1 MMQSLPQSH
10 CPHLRVFLLVTAT
23 AMMTL
28 GTVVIM
34 PSAANSQQLNAQT
47 TSSDASQDIKSASA
61 SPTNANGTSNQAQS
75 QGNESLSNESQNND
89 VGDNAVDASAAFN
102 PKSDENEQTASAD
115 SDTVAASD
123 SEEGSTTTN
132 AGSLLSQF
140 FNTPPVGYLIQGGL
154 FMWPILLM
162 GIIGAGVIIERYR
175 SLNMLSGDSKQ
186 LRTDVQLLLETNQV
200 RKAFELCNEQHGP
213 VPAILATGL
222 RKYLVLQTLDY
233 EPAKIEEQVV
243 KSMDDYSVHIVAALE
258 RHLPILA
265 TISSAAPMLG
275 FLGTV
280 QGMIVAFD
288 DIVAKMGE
296 TNIVEAAAV
305 GIKVSLMTTC
315 FGLIVGIPAFVAF
328 NYFTGL
334 INRFVLDVEE
344 SATEMIEAVTLQ
356 TAISTADLKPEGE
369 ANQ

>member
-1 MMQSLPQSH
+1 MTQPHHNSFSEHSRRKMASPLTLFMLALCSLSPGISTTHAQTTEDAQTPAAVAEEENTTTDAIEPDAIEPDANGESDPQ
-10 CPHLRVFLLVTAT
+10 
-23 AMMTL
+23 
-28 GTVVIM
+28 GTDEDA
-34 PSAANSQQLNAQT
+34 AANSE
-47 TSSDASQDIKSASA
+47 SSD
-61 SPTNANGTSNQAQS
+61 GTSEGTSEGQS
-75 QGNESLSNESQNND
+75 ETGDSENAS
-89 VGDNAVDASAAFN
+89 GDNRS
-102 PKSDENEQTASAD
+102 ED
-115 SDTVAASD
+115 SFLM
-123 SEEGSTTTN
+123 N
-132 AGSLLSQF
+132 LLQ
-140 FNTPPVGYLIQGGL
+140 TPPIGYLFQGGL
-154 FMWPILLM
+154 FMWPILIM

-175 SLNMLSGDSKQ
+175 SLNMLSGDSLQ
-186 LRTDVQLLLETNQV
+186 LREDVNALLESDQV
-200 RKAFELCNEQHGP
+200 REAFELCNGQQGP

-222 RKYLVLQTLDY
+222 RKYLVLQTLHY
-233 EPAKIEEQVV
+233 EPAKIEEKVV

-296 TNIVEAAAV
+296 TNIVSAAAE

-328 NYFTGL
+328 NYFTGI

-356 TAISTADLKPEGE
+356 TAIGAVEEEVKVEDEVKE
-369 ANQ
+369 APAQ

>member
-1 MMQSLPQSH
+1 MTQHHHNSFSEHSRRKMVSLLTLSMLVLCSLSPGISTTHAQTTEAAQPPAAVAENENTTADAIEPGVNGESDPQGNDED
-10 CPHLRVFLLVTAT
+10 A
-23 AMMTL
+23 
-28 GTVVIM
+28 
-34 PSAANSQQLNAQT
+34 AANSESSGE
-47 TSSDASQDIKSASA
+47 SSD
-61 SPTNANGTSNQAQS
+61 GQS
-75 QGNESLSNESQNND
+75 ETG
-89 VGDNAVDASAAFN
+89 
-102 PKSDENEQTASAD
+102 
-115 SDTVAASD
+115 D
-123 SEEGSTTTN
+123 SEN
-132 AGSLLSQF
+132 ASGENSPEDSFLMNLLQ
-140 FNTPPVGYLIQGGL
+140 TPPIGYLFQGGL
-154 FMWPILLM
+154 FMWPILIM

-175 SLNMLSGDSKQ
+175 SLNMLSGDSRQ
-186 LRTDVQLLLETNQV
+186 LREDVNALLESNQV
-200 RKAFELCNEQHGP
+200 REAFELCNGQQGP

-296 TNIVEAAAV
+296 TNIVSAAAE

-328 NYFTGL
+328 NYFTGI

-356 TAISTADLKPEGE
+356 TAIGAVEEEVKAEDEVKE
-369 ANQ
+369 APAQ

>member
-1 MMQSLPQSH
+1 MMVGLWLVLLSPMGGFAQDAVAPANAGISDMDGATSNSPTPPLP
-10 CPHLRVFLLVTAT
+10 
-23 AMMTL
+23 
-28 GTVVIM
+28 
-34 PSAANSQQLNAQT
+34 
-47 TSSDASQDIKSASA
+47 SSDA
-61 SPTNANGTSNQAQS
+61 PP
-75 QGNESLSNESQNND
+75 NEAGSNES
-89 VGDNAVDASAAFN
+89 GTPDAPPS
-102 PKSDENEQTASAD
+102 QT
-115 SDTVAASD
+115 
-123 SEEGSTTTN
+123 STTED
-132 AGSLLSQF
+132 GLLSHIQEF
-140 FNTPPVGYLIQGGL
+140 LNTPPLGYMFQGGI

-175 SLNMLSGDSKQ
+175 SLNMLATDSTQ
-186 LRTDVQLLLETNQV
+186 LRSDVRTMLDEDQIQP
-200 RKAFELCNEQHGP
+200 AFDLCNAQQGP

-222 RKYLVLQTLDY
+222 RKYLVMQRLGH

-288 DIVAKMGE
+288 DIVLKMGE
-296 TNIVEAAAV
+296 TNIVEAAAS

-328 NYFTGL
+328 NYFTGV

-356 TAISTADLKPEGE
+356 NAIAAADQNAKC
-369 ANQ
+369 

>member
-1 MMQSLPQSH
+1 MMQSHPQSNH
-10 CPHLRVFLLVTAT
+10 PRLRVFLLIAAIVMITMGA
-23 AMMTL
+23 
-28 GTVVIM
+28 VVIM
-34 PSAANSQQLNAQT
+34 PSAAISQQLNAQT
-47 TSSDASQDIKSASA
+47 VPSSESQGGASA
-61 SPTNANGTSNQAQS
+61 SPSAPTANGATNAAQPQNNSSKTQAS
-75 QGNESLSNESQNND
+75 QGNAIED
-89 VGDNAVDASAAFN
+89 AAGDDSAASN
-102 PKSDENEQTASAD
+102 QDTKANDQTASDD
-115 SDTVAASD
+115 SNSDAASESED
-123 SEEGSTTTN
+123 SATDN
-132 AGSLLSQF
+132 DDSLLGNF

-175 SLNMLSGDSKQ
+175 SLNMLSGDSRQ

-200 RKAFELCNEQHGP
+200 KEAFELCNEQQGP

-356 TAISTADLKPEGE
+356 TAINTADSKPEGE
-369 ANQ
+369 TAQ

>member
-1 MMQSLPQSH
+1 MMQSYPTSYNQH
-10 CPHLRVFLLVTAT
+10 FRVFLVAATTAT
-23 AMMTL
+23 IAM
-28 GTVVIM
+28 GTVVIT
-34 PSAANSQQLNAQT
+34 PSATSQRLNAQV
-47 TSSDASQDIKSASA
+47 TSSTAPQSVDATAA
-61 SPTNANGTSNQAQS
+61 SPTKADETTTAAQPQATAA
-75 QGNESLSNESQNND
+75 ESKEMQAPAGKD
-89 VGDNAVDASAAFN
+89 
-102 PKSDENEQTASAD
+102 P
-115 SDTVAASD
+115 AASD
-123 SEEGSTTTN
+123 SGDSESDSESDDRATN
-132 AGSLLSQF
+132 NDDSLLGNF
-140 FNTPPVGYLIQGGL
+140 FSTPPVGYLIQGGL

-175 SLNMLSGDSKQ
+175 SLNMLSGDSRQ
-186 LRTDVQLLLETNQV
+186 LRTDVQTLLETNKV
-200 RKAFELCNEQHGP
+200 KEAFELCNGQQGP

-356 TAISTADLKPEGE
+356 TAINTADSKPEE
-369 ANQ
+369 ETAQ

>member
-1 MMQSLPQSH
+1 MTQHHHNSFSEHSRRKMVSLLTLSM
-10 CPHLRVFLLVTAT
+10 LVLCSLSPGISITHAQTTEAAQPPAAVTEDENAT
-23 AMMTL
+23 ADAIEPDVN
-28 GTVVIM
+28 GESD
-34 PSAANSQQLNAQT
+34 PQGNDEDAAANSESSGE
-47 TSSDASQDIKSASA
+47 SSD
-61 SPTNANGTSNQAQS
+61 GQS
-75 QGNESLSNESQNND
+75 EAG
-89 VGDNAVDASAAFN
+89 
-102 PKSDENEQTASAD
+102 
-115 SDTVAASD
+115 D
-123 SEEGSTTTN
+123 SEN
-132 AGSLLSQF
+132 ASGENSPEDSFLMNLLQ
-140 FNTPPVGYLIQGGL
+140 TPPIGYLFQGGL
-154 FMWPILLM
+154 FMWPILIM

-175 SLNMLSGDSKQ
+175 SLNMLSGDSRQ
-186 LRTDVQLLLETNQV
+186 LREDVNALLESNQV
-200 RKAFELCNEQHGP
+200 REAFELCNGQQGP

-296 TNIVEAAAV
+296 TNIVSAAAE

-328 NYFTGL
+328 NYFTGI

-356 TAISTADLKPEGE
+356 TAIGAVEEEVKAEDEVKE
-369 ANQ
+369 APAQ

>member
-1 MMQSLPQSH
+1 MTQHHHNSFSEHSRRKMVSLLTLSMLVLCSLSPGISITHAQTTEAAQPPAAVAEDENATTDAIEPDVNGESDPQGNDED
-10 CPHLRVFLLVTAT
+10 A
-23 AMMTL
+23 
-28 GTVVIM
+28 
-34 PSAANSQQLNAQT
+34 AANSESSGE
-47 TSSDASQDIKSASA
+47 SSD
-61 SPTNANGTSNQAQS
+61 GQS
-75 QGNESLSNESQNND
+75 EAG
-89 VGDNAVDASAAFN
+89 
-102 PKSDENEQTASAD
+102 
-115 SDTVAASD
+115 D
-123 SEEGSTTTN
+123 SEN
-132 AGSLLSQF
+132 ASGENSPEDSFLMNLLQ
-140 FNTPPVGYLIQGGL
+140 TPPIGYLFQGGL
-154 FMWPILLM
+154 FMWPILIM

-175 SLNMLSGDSKQ
+175 SLNMLSGDSRQ
-186 LRTDVQLLLETNQV
+186 LREDVNALLESNQV
-200 RKAFELCNEQHGP
+200 REAFELCNGQQGP

-296 TNIVEAAAV
+296 TNIVSAAAE

-328 NYFTGL
+328 NYFTGI

-356 TAISTADLKPEGE
+356 TAIGAVEEEVKAEDEVKE
-369 ANQ
+369 APAQ

>member
-1 MMQSLPQSH
+1 MTQPHHNSFSEHSRRKRVSLLTLFMLALCSLSPGISTTHAQTTEAAQ
-10 CPHLRVFLLVTAT
+10 PPAAVAEDENAT
-23 AMMTL
+23 ADAVAPDVN
-28 GTVVIM
+28 GESD
-34 PSAANSQQLNAQT
+34 PQGNDEDAAANSE
-47 TSSDASQDIKSASA
+47 SSDGQSETGNSENASGEN
-61 SPTNANGTSNQAQS
+61 SP
-75 QGNESLSNESQNND
+75 E
-89 VGDNAVDASAAFN
+89 
-102 PKSDENEQTASAD
+102 D
-115 SDTVAASD
+115 SFLM
-123 SEEGSTTTN
+123 N
-132 AGSLLSQF
+132 LLQ
-140 FNTPPVGYLIQGGL
+140 TPPIGYLFQGGL
-154 FMWPILLM
+154 FMWPILIM

-175 SLNMLSGDSKQ
+175 SLNMLSGDSRQ
-186 LRTDVQLLLETNQV
+186 LREDVNALLESNQV
-200 RKAFELCNEQHGP
+200 REAFELCNGQQGP

-296 TNIVEAAAV
+296 TNIVSAAAE

-328 NYFTGL
+328 NYFTGI

-356 TAISTADLKPEGE
+356 TAIGAVEEEVKAEDEVKE
-369 ANQ
+369 APAQ

>member
-1 MMQSLPQSH
+1 MTQPHHNSFSEHSRRKRVSLLTLFMLALCSLSPDISTTHAQTTEAAQ
-10 CPHLRVFLLVTAT
+10 PPAAVAEDENAT
-23 AMMTL
+23 ADAIEPDVN
-28 GTVVIM
+28 GESD
-34 PSAANSQQLNAQT
+34 PQGNDEDAAANSESSGE
-47 TSSDASQDIKSASA
+47 SSD
-61 SPTNANGTSNQAQS
+61 GQS
-75 QGNESLSNESQNND
+75 ETG
-89 VGDNAVDASAAFN
+89 
-102 PKSDENEQTASAD
+102 
-115 SDTVAASD
+115 D
-123 SEEGSTTTN
+123 SEN
-132 AGSLLSQF
+132 ASGENSPEDSFLMNLLQ
-140 FNTPPVGYLIQGGL
+140 TPPIGYLFQGGL
-154 FMWPILLM
+154 FMWPILIM

-175 SLNMLSGDSKQ
+175 SLNMLSGDSRQ
-186 LRTDVQLLLETNQV
+186 LREDVNALLESNQV
-200 RKAFELCNEQHGP
+200 REAFELCNGQQGP

-296 TNIVEAAAV
+296 TNIVSAAAE

-328 NYFTGL
+328 NYFTGI

-356 TAISTADLKPEGE
+356 TAIGAVEEEVKE
-369 ANQ
+369 APAQ

>member
-1 MMQSLPQSH
+1 MTQSFPQHSLPK
-10 CPHLRVFLLVTAT
+10 LRLFLILAT
-23 AMMTL
+23 ACML
-28 GTVVIM
+28 AIGVVPIL
-34 PSAANSQQLNAQT
+34 PANTNSHTARAQTAANELLQPEPAT
-47 TSSDASQDIKSASA
+47 KADSSDPSGTEKAAE
-61 SPTNANGTSNQAQS
+61 NA
-75 QGNESLSNESQNND
+75 GNPENAGNAEPDESTAAAKND
-89 VGDNAVDASAAFN
+89 G
-102 PKSDENEQTASAD
+102 ETTEQTDDDTESETAAD
-115 SDTVAASD
+115 D
-123 SEEGSTTTN
+123 SE
-132 AGSLLSQF
+132 ASLIGDF
-140 FNTPPVGYLIQGGL
+140 FLTPPVGYLFQGGL
-154 FMWPILLM
+154 FMWPILIM

-186 LRTDVQLLLETNQV
+186 LRTDVESLLETNQV
-200 RKAFELCNEQHGP
+200 REAFELCNEQQGP

-328 NYFTGL
+328 NYFTGI

-356 TAISTADLKPEGE
+356 TAITTADNKKAGE
-369 ANQ
+369 TQQ

>member
-1 MMQSLPQSH
+1 
-10 CPHLRVFLLVTAT
+10 
-23 AMMTL
+23 MTL
-28 GTVVIM
+28 VSSPSRFSPARLLWVISTVCLITLGISTL
-34 PSAANSQQLNAQT
+34 PLSSQIVSAQT
-47 TSSDASQDIKSASA
+47 SGLPADTGSDVAESG
-61 SPTNANGTSNQAQS
+61 NAEAADSTEEAVG
-75 QGNESLSNESQNND
+75 EDSNESETTDGTTDKAND
-89 VGDNAVDASAAFN
+89 GTTETDQAEETDGAAQTADQSLIWYLSNAVYSWISA
-102 PKSDENEQTASAD
+102 
-115 SDTVAASD
+115 
-123 SEEGSTTTN
+123 
-132 AGSLLSQF
+132 F
-140 FNTPPVGYLIQGGL
+140 FHTPPLGYLVQGGV
-154 FMWPILLM
+154 FMWPILIM

-175 SLNMLSGDSKQ
+175 SLNMLAGDSKQ
-186 LRTDVQLLLETNQV
+186 LRSEVQTLLESNRV
-200 RKAFELCNEQHGP
+200 REAFELCNEQQGP

-222 RKYLVLQTLDY
+222 RKHLVLQTLDY

-296 TNIVEAAAV
+296 MNIVEAAAE

-328 NYFTGL
+328 NYFTGI

-344 SATEMIEAVTLQ
+344 SATEMIESVTLQ
-356 TAISTADLKPEGE
+356 TAITAADSDPVGSPSP
-369 ANQ
+369 

>member
-1 MMQSLPQSH
+1 MTQSH
-10 CPHLRVFLLVTAT
+10 PQNYPHHLRRFLIFAAT
-23 AMMTL
+23 SMIAM
-28 GTVVIM
+28 GVIQTQVSLTNPTSLHAQT
-34 PSAANSQQLNAQT
+34 PSGEILQAAPTGVSDTPESSAPEESAETETTETTDESESSTDDEANSNRQIDAEESESETEAANA
-47 TSSDASQDIKSASA
+47 D
-61 SPTNANGTSNQAQS
+61 
-75 QGNESLSNESQNND
+75 ESLIGN
-89 VGDNAVDASAAFN
+89 
-102 PKSDENEQTASAD
+102 
-115 SDTVAASD
+115 
-123 SEEGSTTTN
+123 
-132 AGSLLSQF
+132 F
-140 FNTPPVGYLIQGGL
+140 FRTPPVGYLLQGGL
-154 FMWPILLM
+154 FMWPILIM

-186 LRTDVQLLLETNQV
+186 LRTDVQSLLETNQV
-200 RKAFELCNEQHGP
+200 RQAFELCKKNQGP

-222 RKYLVLQTLDY
+222 RKYLVLQTLEY

-328 NYFTGL
+328 NYFTGI

-356 TAISTADLKPEGE
+356 TAITTADSKHRGE
-369 ANQ
+369 PQP

>member
-1 MMQSLPQSH
+1 MTSHNETISCTMTQPHHNSFSEHSRRKRVSLLTLSM
-10 CPHLRVFLLVTAT
+10 LVLCSLSTGIST
-23 AMMTL
+23 TH
-28 GTVVIM
+28 
-34 PSAANSQQLNAQT
+34 AQT
-47 TSSDASQDIKSASA
+47 TEADQPPASVAEDQNATADAIEPSVNGEPDPPGNDGDAAANNESSGESSDESSD
-61 SPTNANGTSNQAQS
+61 GQS
-75 QGNESLSNESQNND
+75 ETG
-89 VGDNAVDASAAFN
+89 
-102 PKSDENEQTASAD
+102 
-115 SDTVAASD
+115 D
-123 SEEGSTTTN
+123 SEN
-132 AGSLLSQF
+132 ASGENSPEDSFLMNLLQ
-140 FNTPPVGYLIQGGL
+140 TPPIGYLFQGGL
-154 FMWPILLM
+154 FMWPILIM

-175 SLNMLSGDSKQ
+175 SLNMLSGDSRQ
-186 LRTDVQLLLETNQV
+186 LREDVNALLESNQV
-200 RKAFELCNEQHGP
+200 REAFELCNGQQGP

-296 TNIVEAAAV
+296 TNIVSAAAE

-328 NYFTGL
+328 NYFTGI

-356 TAISTADLKPEGE
+356 TAIGAVEEEVKAEDEVKE
-369 ANQ
+369 APAQ

>member
-1 MMQSLPQSH
+1 MTQPHHNSFSEHSRRKMVSLLTLSM
-10 CPHLRVFLLVTAT
+10 LVLCSLSPGISTTYAQTTEDAQPPAAVAEDENAT
-23 AMMTL
+23 ADAIEPEVN
-28 GTVVIM
+28 GESD
-34 PSAANSQQLNAQT
+34 PQGNDEDAAANSE
-47 TSSDASQDIKSASA
+47 SSD
-61 SPTNANGTSNQAQS
+61 GQS
-75 QGNESLSNESQNND
+75 ETG
-89 VGDNAVDASAAFN
+89 
-102 PKSDENEQTASAD
+102 
-115 SDTVAASD
+115 D
-123 SEEGSTTTN
+123 SEN
-132 AGSLLSQF
+132 ASGENSPEDSFLMNLLQ
-140 FNTPPVGYLIQGGL
+140 TPPIGYLFQGGL
-154 FMWPILLM
+154 FMWPILIM

-175 SLNMLSGDSKQ
+175 SLNMLSGDSRQ
-186 LRTDVQLLLETNQV
+186 LREDVNALLESNQV
-200 RKAFELCNEQHGP
+200 REAFELCNGQQGP

-296 TNIVEAAAV
+296 TNIVSAAAE

-328 NYFTGL
+328 NYFTGI

-356 TAISTADLKPEGE
+356 TAIGAVEEEVKAEDEVKE
-369 ANQ
+369 APAQ